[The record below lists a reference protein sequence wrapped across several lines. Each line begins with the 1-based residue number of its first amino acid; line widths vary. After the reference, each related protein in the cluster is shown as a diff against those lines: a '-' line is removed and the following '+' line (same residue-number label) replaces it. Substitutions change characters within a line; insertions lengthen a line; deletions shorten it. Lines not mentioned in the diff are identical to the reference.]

1 MVDAVIR
8 WCLKNAFLV
17 IIGVVALLVG
27 GYYAMINMRVD
38 AIPDIGEKQVIVFAD
53 WPGRSPQDVDD
64 QVTYPLTTSLT
75 GTPGVKSIRSMSG
88 FGFAMVFVIFK
99 DDVDYYWARSRV
111 LERINVAQQR
121 LPTGVTPVLG
131 PDATA
136 LGQVFWYTVEAE
148 GFDLAELRSIQDW
161 YIRYQLNSVDGV
173 SEVASIGGF
182 VKQYQID
189 VHPDKLRAHG
199 VTLMQV
205 YEAVRNSNIDV
216 GAKVLEKNGIEF
228 FIRGVGFIKSVE
240 DLEKVVI
247 RQEKGTPIQVKHV
260 ATVTLGP
267 DFRRGALD
275 KAGVEAVGGVVLM
288 RYGEN
293 PLRVVERVKEKIK
306 QLELGMPQKTLADGR
321 VSKVKIVS
329 FYDRTDIVQ
338 ETIGTLKEALL
349 EEALM
354 ASIVILIFMLHL
366 RSTVSV
372 LVTLPLSLGFCFI
385 LMYAF
390 GVDANI
396 MSLAGLAIAIA
407 DVGDMGIIMTENIYR
422 HIATG
427 DKEKS
432 HFQKVFDGASE
443 VGGAI
448 VTAVSN
454 TLVSFIPVFFLA
466 GQEGKLFRPLA
477 FTKTFAIGAAVIL
490 ALTVVPLV
498 CYFLFRPVK
507 WSKRTV
513 WIIAGALGLASVFAA
528 HAIFVWALTGSH
540 YSGWPMAIVV
550 GVIVTLALVRMTRE
564 RFLPLEENR
573 VSRGVARVYTPTL
586 RWILAH
592 KKTFLILPVTILFT
606 GLTIWLGIGKM
617 LAPVGWAIN
626 LFAPS
631 ESRSSRREAHS
642 IPETDGHETNARSA
656 GLRPAAAAH
665 ATKSFDDSNASLA
678 DHRLRLTEPRSV
690 RGQAHSSTNASQSL
704 LTSAATKE
712 KRPLIEFDQVRW
724 QTVRH
729 GDGSSSRRMLWR
741 RPNEIEQATEA
752 GDGLQILSERRILS
766 GIGREFMPPLDEGS
780 FLYMPSLL
788 PQAGLGPAI
797 EVNARQDMAI
807 ASVPEVESV
816 VGKLGRAESALD
828 PAPIGMIESIV
839 ILKPA
844 SDWRRLPVKRW
855 FSNWPGWLK
864 KPLTWIWAEE
874 RSITKNEILTELQ
887 EKTAIPGVLPTF
899 LQPIQTRLV
908 MLQTGFRAM
917 MGVKIY
923 GSDLKEIER
932 IGLEIEQMLKQ
943 VPGATD
949 IVADRIVGK
958 PYLEFEIDRDRIAR
972 YGVSIRDVQDVI
984 EIAIGG
990 MNIMESVEGRE
1001 RYPIRV
1007 RYLREFREDVP
1018 ELEKILVPSSSG
1030 AQIPLAQV
1038 LTIKSVLGPQ
1048 EIKGER
1054 GLLVGYVTMN
1064 TRDRDEVSVVEDAEA
1079 LLQGAVRDGRLKLP
1093 SGYYWEWS
1101 GQFENQVRA
1110 TKRMSILVPLCLVIM
1125 FVMLY
1130 VSFKRWWIA
1139 PVIYFGILVSAS
1151 GGFIMLALWD
1161 VNLSIAVWV
1170 GFLVLFGVVDDDG
1183 VVMSTYL
1190 EQIFDKATFN
1200 SVQDIRDAVLQA
1212 GLKRI
1217 RPCLMT
1223 ISTTIFGL
1231 MPIFWATGRG
1241 SDVMQPMAIPS
1252 VGGMVVSLFVTI
1264 FIAPCLFCAVEEWK
1278 WKRAQRLVPK
1288 GATA

>member
-1 MVDAVIR
+1 MINALIR
-8 WCLKNAFLV
+8 WCLKHAFLV
-17 IIGVVALLVG
+17 VIAVGAILGG
-27 GYYAMINMRVD
+27 GYFALINTRVD

-53 WPGRSPQDVDD
+53 WPGRSPQDVDN

-88 FGFAMVFVIFK
+88 FGFSMVFLIFK

-161 YIRYQLNSVDGV
+161 YIRYQLNAVDGV

-216 GAKVLEKNGIEF
+216 GAKVLEKNGVEF
-228 FIRGVGFIKSVE
+228 FIRGVGFIKSIE

-247 RQEKGTPIQVKHV
+247 RQEKGTPIQIKHV

-293 PLRVVERVKEKIK
+293 PLKVVERVKEKIK
-306 QLELGMPQKTLADGR
+306 QLELGMPQKTLPDGR
-321 VSKVKIVS
+321 VSKVKVVA
-329 FYDRTDIVQ
+329 FYDRTDIVH
-338 ETIGTLKEALL
+338 ETIDTLKEALM

-385 LMYAF
+385 LMYLF

-454 TLVSFIPVFFLA
+454 TLVSFIPVFFLI

-498 CYFLFRPVK
+498 CYFLFQPVK
-507 WSKRTV
+507 WSRRTV
-513 WIIAGALGLASVFAA
+513 WKIAIGLGVSSVFAA
-528 HAIFVWALTGSH
+528 HAVFMWALEGSH
-540 YSGWPMAIVV
+540 YSGWPMSIVV

-564 RFLPLEENR
+564 RFLPLEENP
-573 VSRGVARVYTPTL
+573 VSHGIARVYVPAL
-586 RWILAH
+586 RWVLEN
-592 KKTFLILPVTILFT
+592 KKTFAIAPLTIFFV
-606 GLTIWLGIGKM
+606 GMTIWLGLGVTLKPVEW
-617 LAPVGWAIN
+617 LAN
-626 LFAPS
+626 LGATAP
-631 ESRSSRREAHS
+631 R
-642 IPETDGHETNARSA
+642 
-656 GLRPAAAAH
+656 
-665 ATKSFDDSNASLA
+665 
-678 DHRLRLTEPRSV
+678 V
-690 RGQAHSSTNASQSL
+690 
-704 LTSAATKE
+704 
-712 KRPLIEFDQVRW
+712 EFGELRW
-724 QTVRH
+724 QHIRH
-729 GDGSSSRRMLWR
+729 NADSTQRRLLWHK
-741 RPNEIEQATEA
+741 PTGAEQQQEA
-752 GDGLQILSERRILS
+752 QAGIAVIAETRILS

-788 PQAGLGPAI
+788 PQAGLVQAI
-797 EVNARQDMAI
+797 EINAKQDMAM
-807 ASVPEVESV
+807 ATVPEVESV

-828 PAPIGMIESIV
+828 PAPIGMMESII
-839 ILKPA
+839 ILKPESA
-844 SDWRRLPVKRW
+844 WRHLPVKRW
-855 FSNWPGWLK
+855 FSSWPGWLK
-864 KPLTWIWAEE
+864 KPLTWIWAEH

-887 EKTAIPGVLPTF
+887 GKTAIPGVLPTF

-923 GSDLKEIER
+923 GSDLAQIEKV
-932 IGLEIEQMLKQ
+932 GLQIETLLKD

-958 PYLEFEIDRDRIAR
+958 PYLEFHIDRDRIAR
-972 YGVSIRDVQDVI
+972 YGVNIRDVQDVI

-1007 RYLREFREDVP
+1007 RYLREFREDIP
-1018 ELEKILVPSSSG
+1018 ELEKILVPTSSG
-1030 AQIPLAQV
+1030 AQIPLTQV
-1038 LTIKSVLGPQ
+1038 VTIKSVLGPQ

-1064 TRDRDEVSVVEDAEA
+1064 TRDRDEVSVVEDAER
-1079 LLQGAVRDGRLKLP
+1079 LLQAALKDGRLKLP
-1093 SGYYWEWS
+1093 AGSYWEWS

-1110 TKRMSILVPLCLVIM
+1110 TKRMQILVPVCIAIM
-1125 FVMLY
+1125 FVSLY
-1130 VSFKRWWIA
+1130 LGFRRKWIA
-1139 PVIYFGILVSAS
+1139 PVIFLDVAVSMAA
-1151 GGFIMLALWD
+1151 GFLLLPLWGA
-1161 VNLSIAVWV
+1161 NLSIAVWV
-1170 GFLVLFGVVDDDG
+1170 GFLVLLGVVDDDS
-1183 VVMSTYL
+1183 VVLSTYL
-1190 EQIFDKATFN
+1190 EDIFDKAKLQ
-1200 SVQDIRDAVLQA
+1200 SVAEIREAVVQG

-1217 RPCLMT
+1217 RANLMT
-1223 ISTTIFGL
+1223 ICTTVFGM

-1241 SDVMQPMAIPS
+1241 ADVMKPIALPS
-1252 VGGMVVSLFVTI
+1252 LGGMAVSVVTM
-1264 FIAPCLFCAVEEWK
+1264 FIVPCLFCAVEEWK
-1278 WKRAQRLVPK
+1278 WKRSQSNLPIEV
-1288 GATA
+1288 